1 MRFKIF
7 IIISVFFSLFLFSPA
22 SAASDYGL
30 SAAVNA
36 TQGSLPKTVGGASN
50 LPELAAVIVNV
61 ALSLIG
67 ILFFILM
74 LYAGITWM
82 KAMGNTDEVTKA
94 KEMITQAIIG
104 LVIIMAAY
112 AISNFVFTSLGSGGN
127 DFSSSPNMCA
137 ATFADGMC
145 KEAASCNAPMITT
158 PGLCPGGATNLC
170 CHTP

>member
-7 IIISVFFSLFLFSPA
+7 IIISIFFSLFLFVPA
-22 SAASDYGL
+22 QAKDGDYGL
-30 SAAVNA
+30 SAAVDA
-36 TQGSLPKTVGGASN
+36 TKGSLPKTVGGASN

-82 KAMGNTDEVTKA
+82 KAMGNTEEVSKS

-112 AISNFVFTSLGSGGN
+112 AISNFVFTSLGV
-127 DFSSSPNMCA
+127 
-137 ATFADGMC
+137 
-145 KEAASCNAPMITT
+145 
-158 PGLCPGGATNLC
+158 
-170 CHTP
+170 

>member
-1 MRFKIF
+1 MSS
-7 IIISVFFSLFLFSPA
+7 SVL
-22 SAASDYGL
+22 AASDYGL
-30 SAAVNA
+30 GAAVNA

-74 LYAGITWM
+74 LYAGILWM
-82 KAMGNTDEVTKA
+82 KAMGNTDEVSKS

-112 AISNFVFTSLGSGGN
+112 AISNFVFTSLGKG
-127 DFSSSPNMCA
+127 
-137 ATFADGMC
+137 
-145 KEAASCNAPMITT
+145 
-158 PGLCPGGATNLC
+158 
-170 CHTP
+170 